1 METKT
6 HNPSFTV
13 SLRGYDREEV
23 DDYIDSLA
31 EAMEQVDDA
40 EEHNRRLQ
48 AHINR
53 LNARVK
59 ELEDRISNDSPRTGV
74 VVGERI
80 GILLREAEDTATETI
95 TRAEAKAAEIMAGAD
110 AKSLEADEIVRTAVA
125 RGEDQARRIESAAR
139 AEAAD
144 IVAEAEARATAR
156 TRQIE
161 QWAEQVI
168 SHTRAEEARMLRD
181 QQERKRAAVAE
192 LNELAESRAS
202 ASALLTN
209 LRDSLGQTLG
219 LIQVEQADD
228 PATMAMPQIDTEE
241 PEMPAAVEESGA
253 EAPGAEAMA
262 EPNRE
267 IDVRGTVDDDD
278 QFEAKFEAWV
288 ASGSED
294 GDERG

>member
-53 LNARVK
+53 LNARIK
-59 ELEDRISNDSPRTGV
+59 ELEDRISTDSPRTGV

-80 GILLREAEDTATETI
+80 GILLREAEDAATETI
-95 TRAEAKAAEIMAGAD
+95 TRAEAKAAEIMSGAD

-125 RGEDQARRIESAAR
+125 RGEDQGRRIESAAR

-168 SHTRAEEARMLRD
+168 SHTRAEEARMLRE
-181 QQERKRAAVAE
+181 QQERKRAAIAE
-192 LNELAESRAS
+192 LNALAESRAS
-202 ASALLTN
+202 ASSLLTT
-209 LRDSLGQTLG
+209 LRDSLGQALG
-219 LIQVEQADD
+219 LIEMEPLDE
-228 PATMAMPQIDTEE
+228 PMAMTEGDVE
-241 PEMPAAVEESGA
+241 APPMMPTAEEAPDEATDAAPAASETD
-253 EAPGAEAMA
+253 
-262 EPNRE
+262 RE
-267 IDVRGTVDDDD
+267 IDMRHTVDDDD